1 MTFPTAPQK
10 AFSFS
15 SGLMGW
21 KHDVI
26 GAHPWNKLRV
36 IQRID
41 EFNFTEGEEKLGFQ
55 LSGCRGGQ
63 RSISH
68 VWRRQWRE
76 IEQCKKN
83 CLHLSDK
90 KRVDI
95 KYIRKNYSAIASLR
109 ILVTS
114 SFGRK
119 CTVKEVNILFAHISF
134 QANMD
139 GDEGEL
145 WRFEKFLFSF
155 CETRITIVL

>member
-90 KRVDI
+90 KRVDMFRTLARHI
-95 KYIRKNYSAIASLR
+95 MTKILNPDRLKVFKNVRAELAEIN
-109 ILVTS
+109 
-114 SFGRK
+114 
-119 CTVKEVNILFAHISF
+119 VN
-134 QANMD
+134 
-139 GDEGEL
+139 
-145 WRFEKFLFSF
+145 
-155 CETRITIVL
+155 V